1 MPFFR
6 VAAVWSTGLMFFLA
20 NQMLMTDIFY
30 RPFFGLTFDA
40 WYLILIGGLASF
52 ALGLLLTITGE
63 MIFTLLLKRLKPK
76 RLLVISEGAFSD
88 RQILFNLYGFS
99 FGMMIIF
106 SLKLLLE
113 FKIYNFSNIQ
123 YVVLFL
129 IFFSAIHLK
138 LLQMPTKE

>member
-1 MPFFR
+1 
-6 VAAVWSTGLMFFLA
+6 
-20 NQMLMTDIFY
+20 MTDIFY

>member
-1 MPFFR
+1 MQFFR
-6 VAAVWSTGLMFFLA
+6 AAAAWSTGLLFFLA

-40 WYLILIGGLASF
+40 WYLIIIGGVASF

-76 RLLVISEGAFSD
+76 RLLVMSEGAFSD
-88 RQILFNLYGFS
+88 QQILFNLYGFS
-99 FGMMIIF
+99 FGMVIIF
-106 SLKLLLE
+106 GIKFFLELKL
-113 FKIYNFSNIQ
+113 YNLSNIQ

-129 IFFSAIHLK
+129 IFFCAIHLK
-138 LLQMPTKE
+138 LLQMPQKE